1 MSRGGRGAILLQK
14 GEGQSPWP
22 RAPGPVAPA
31 AQALN
36 CESSKEEHASEVPPG
51 TDGRQSLHECR
62 SHSLTFSGSHE
73 LINRKYYLIY
83 LILASSARGASNRV
97 CGARERK
104 PMPKLLF
111 PPHRTARAAESFT
124 CTRCSSSMFS
134 PAAGLQPP
142 ALIPYSSRHLT
153 QELDGPTAQPTVHF
167 IPRQPFA
174 IKNQKPPPRVPP
186 PPPVLVCHAVCEN
199 SITPST

>member
-73 LINRKYYLIY
+73 LINRKYYLS
-83 LILASSARGASNRV
+83 ILFWLRV
-97 CGARERK
+97 LAGHPIEYAARENGSRC
-104 PMPKLLF
+104 PSSYS
-111 PPHRTARAAESFT
+111 HRTAPHALQSL
-124 CTRCSSSMFS
+124 S
-134 PAAGLQPP
+134 PVLGVRL
-142 ALIPYSSRHLT
+142 LCFR
-153 QELDGPTAQPTVHF
+153 
-167 IPRQPFA
+167 
-174 IKNQKPPPRVPP
+174 
-186 PPPVLVCHAVCEN
+186 PPPVCSRPPSFHIPAVTSHRN
-199 SITPST
+199 

>member
-73 LINRKYYLIY
+73 LINRKYYLILSY
-83 LILASSARGASNRV
+83 FGFSASWGIQSSMR
-97 CGARERK
+97 RERTEADAQA
-104 PMPKLLF
+104 PIPTA
-111 PPHRTARAAESFT
+111 PHRT
-124 CTRCSSSMFS
+124 RCRVF
-134 PAAGLQPP
+134 
-142 ALIPYSSRHLT
+142 HLY
-153 QELDGPTAQPTVHF
+153 
-167 IPRQPFA
+167 
-174 IKNQKPPPRVPP
+174 
-186 PPPVLVCHAVCEN
+186 
-199 SITPST
+199 